1 MGLILEFVADD
12 ILDKGYCMRGANC
25 PYEHSDDMI
34 IPTPEMM
41 FGAMP
46 FVPPGQR
53 GGRGGGSRGRG
64 RGGGRGGGMIIGGQ
78 PGFPGG
84 QPGFP
89 FANLPF
95 PFPPGGGG
103 PDEATRANF
112 WGINKPPTDRNGD
125 TLVITDIPRQHL
137 SVPVIR
143 EYFAQFGQVTN
154 VAMEKH
160 SARALVSFETNREA
174 FKAWKSDEAVFGS
187 RHVKVLWHRPRPGQ
201 GEAGKQALQ
210 KSAEVVARLKA
221 MEENAVPQTKKAVLS
236 GPESRLAATL
246 AELEAK
252 ERRGKKETLMAEQ
265 KVLLKRASEGT
276 KEEKMAILS
285 RLKAITKEVEVLDN
299 PPELKEEP
307 SADVEMG
314 EKDLLVAELAKHG
327 METKAQGDQAE
338 LMKLNAQLSAL
349 REKANTLGIPA
360 STAARYSP
368 YSRGSPRGRGRGA
381 RGKGGPPRPMRLDN
395 RSRVIMLS
403 GDGLQD
409 SAKVVK
415 EYFESTGG
423 AVEEVDGGVK
433 VGYPNREM
441 AEKVG
446 LDFEQVLTAS

>member
-1 MGLILEFVADD
+1 
-12 ILDKGYCMRGANC
+12 MRGANC
-25 PYEHSDDMI
+25 PHEHSDDMI

-46 FVPPGQR
+46 FIPPGQQRGR
-53 GGRGGGSRGRG
+53 GGGGGSRGRG
-64 RGGGRGGGMIIGGQ
+64 RGGGRGGGMVN
-78 PGFPGG
+78 GG

-89 FANLPF
+89 FNNNLPF
-95 PFPPGGGG
+95 PFPPPGG
-103 PDEATRANF
+103 PDDSTRANF
-112 WGINKPPTDRNGD
+112 WGINKPPTDRNGT
-125 TLVITDIPRQHL
+125 TLVITDIPRPHL

-154 VAMEKH
+154 VAMEKQ

-174 FKAWKSDEAVFGS
+174 YQAWKSDEAVFGS

-210 KSAEVVARLKA
+210 KSADVVARLKA
-221 MEENAVPQTKKAVLS
+221 MEEKAVPQTQKAVLS

-246 AELEAK
+246 ADLEAK

-276 KEEKMAILS
+276 KEEKVVILN
-285 RLKAITKEVEVLDN
+285 RLKAITKEVDLLDN
-299 PPELKEEP
+299 PPQVRAEP
-307 SADVEMG
+307 DADVEMG
-314 EKDLLVAELAKHG
+314 DKDRLDQELAKHG

-349 REKANTLGIPA
+349 REKANNLGIPA
-360 STAARYSP
+360 SAAARYSP
-368 YSRGSPRGRGRGA
+368 YSRGSPRASGRGA
-381 RGKGGPPRPMRLDN
+381 RGRGGPPRPMRLDN

-409 SAKVVK
+409 NSKVVR

-423 AVEEVDGGVK
+423 AVELFDGGVK
-433 VGYPNREM
+433 VGYPTREM
-441 AEKVG
+441 AEKVS
-446 LDFEQVLTAS
+446 LSHKEAMMECS